1 MFYFSAGRGS
11 WSFNTMHNPNT
22 VTIKPAIPHT
32 NGVSWNPDAIDV
44 TVNPN
49 KGRKGLKTIHNTA
62 A

>member
-1 MFYFSAGRGS
+1 
-11 WSFNTMHNPNT
+11 MHNPNT

-62 A
+62 LLAFRNNYFYKK